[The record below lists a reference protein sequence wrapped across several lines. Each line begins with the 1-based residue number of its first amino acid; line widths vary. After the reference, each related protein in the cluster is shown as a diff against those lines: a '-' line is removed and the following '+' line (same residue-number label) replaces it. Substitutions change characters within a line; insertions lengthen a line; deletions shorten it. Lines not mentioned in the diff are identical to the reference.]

1 MKKILLVD
9 DLGIDVMLTRM
20 ALEGYRAGYRIA
32 VANDG
37 EEAYRMV
44 TDDQFDLL
52 LVDIKMPRVDGFELL
67 ERLNADDGADG
78 ARRVPAIIL
87 SGSGLAADRARA
99 RALGAIDYLQKPVDY
114 SLFKE
119 ELKATLERHGLN

>member
-9 DLGIDVMLTRM
+9 DLGIDLMLTRM
-20 ALEGYRAGYRIA
+20 ALEGYRAAYQIV
-32 VANDG
+32 VAHDG
-37 EEAYRMV
+37 EEAYGLIR
-44 TDDQFDLL
+44 DDDFDLL

-67 ERLNADDGADG
+67 ERLNADGDP
-78 ARRVPAIIL
+78 RIPAIIL

-99 RALGAIDYLQKPVDY
+99 QQVGAIDYIQKPVDY
-114 SLFKE
+114 GVFKE

>member
-9 DLGIDVMLTRM
+9 DLGIDLMLTRM
-20 ALEGYRAGYRIA
+20 ALEGYGAGYRIV
-32 VANDG
+32 VARDG
-37 EEAYRMV
+37 EEAQRLIEGEG
-44 TDDQFDLL
+44 FDLL

-67 ERLNADDGADG
+67 ERLRAEGG
-78 ARRVPAIIL
+78 ERVPAIIL

-99 RALGAIDYLQKPVDY
+99 QAVGAIDYIQKPVDY
-114 SLFKE
+114 SVFKE

>member
-67 ERLNADDGADG
+67 ERLNADD
-78 ARRVPAIIL
+78 RKRVPAIVL

-114 SLFKE
+114 GVFKE

>member
-32 VANDG
+32 VASDG

-67 ERLNADDGADG
+67 ERLNADD
-78 ARRVPAIIL
+78 RQRIPAIVL

>member
-9 DLGIDVMLTRM
+9 DLGIDLMLTRM
-20 ALEGYRAGYRIA
+20 ALEGYGAGYRIV
-32 VANDG
+32 VARDG
-37 EEAYRMV
+37 EEAYGKLK
-44 TDDQFDLL
+44 DDAFDLL

-67 ERLNADDGADG
+67 ERLNADGGA
-78 ARRVPAIIL
+78 RVPAIIL

-99 RALGAIDYLQKPVDY
+99 REVGAIDYIQKPVDY
-114 SLFKE
+114 SVFKE